1 MKEIRAGV
9 SVRASKRCLSL
20 RTLVEF
26 TDFCECEEIIH
37 AFVVSELDHCNTILH
52 WLPKSQL
59 DQLQCVP
66 NNATRLLLLTNCT
79 RRTFIG
85 YETWRTLRHCKNVA
99 PTIKTIFCSAMITIS
114 TDALILDHIIH
125 YIMTKYKSNG
135 ILQQISKTCGVR
147 NLTGGSTSF
156 KTQLQISCQGIFVH
170 PPECLTACKIYSP
183 RCLILTETS
192 S

>member
-1 MKEIRAGV
+1 MIWFWWIITQHYSGTVFFNWYFQTKVTHVAYLVVPLSVYVRMVMKEICAGV

-26 TDFCECEEIIH
+26 TDFCECEGIIH

-59 DQLQCVP
+59 DKLQCVS

-85 YETWRTLRHCKNVA
+85 YETWRTLRRCKNVA

-114 TDALILDHIIH
+114 TDALFLDHVIH

-135 ILQQISKTCGVR
+135 IL
-147 NLTGGSTSF
+147 
-156 KTQLQISCQGIFVH
+156 
-170 PPECLTACKIYSP
+170 
-183 RCLILTETS
+183 
-192 S
+192 